1 MSKVREVK
9 TMYFDNFEESNN
21 TMNNYIKDGWTIL
34 GYGTEAYENWFFT
47 ASLKSVEQPRKQF
60 SMKYREDL
68 AVE

>member
-21 TMNNYIKDGWTIL
+21 TMNNYIKNGWTIL
-34 GYGTEAYENWFFT
+34 GYGSDDNWFFT

-60 SMKYREDL
+60 SIKYREDL
-68 AVE
+68 ASE